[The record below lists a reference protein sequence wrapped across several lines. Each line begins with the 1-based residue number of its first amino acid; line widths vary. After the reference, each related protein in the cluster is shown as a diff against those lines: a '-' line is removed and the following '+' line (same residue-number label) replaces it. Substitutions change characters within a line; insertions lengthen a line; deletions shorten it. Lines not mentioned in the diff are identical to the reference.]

1 MSLVA
6 KAGGFVIV
14 PGLLGRVLLAKGL
27 VKPEDTLEK
36 AAYKGAA
43 GYAAIAALSYLASKH
58 APSEALSEFAMGS
71 VWGAGIAAATLAI
84 APQTMS
90 ADQKSATLSQS
101 KYGWAFGVDPR
112 RALPTA
118 PVTSGV
124 SGKSGAA
131 SLIEA
136 LTGY

>member
-27 VKPEDTLEK
+27 VKQEDTLEK

-43 GYAAIAALSYLASKH
+43 GYAVIAGLSYLASKH
-58 APSEALSEFAMGS
+58 APSEALAEFAMGS

-84 APQTMS
+84 APQTMR
-90 ADQKSATLSQS
+90 AEDKAATLGQS
-101 KYGWAFGVDPR
+101 KYGWAFGVSHQTP
-112 RALPTA
+112 LPPA
-118 PVTSGV
+118 RTSGME
-124 SGKSGAA
+124 KSGAA
-131 SLIEA
+131 KIIET